1 VAETVAEVTPGTRV
15 SFAEGS
21 GPDKRSYQ
29 VDCSKL
35 ARVLPEARP
44 QWTVRRGAEE
54 LRDAYGRHGMS
65 PETFAGPR
73 FLRIKRVQEL
83 QEAGR
88 LDDDLRRRLPVA
100 SG

>member
-1 VAETVAEVTPGTRV
+1 VESAVERFGLDGDNLVLELARV

-54 LRDAYGRHGMS
+54 LRDA
-65 PETFAGPR
+65 TAGT
-73 FLRIKRVQEL
+73 
-83 QEAGR
+83 A
-88 LDDDLRRRLPVA
+88 
-100 SG
+100 